1 MPRIDSF
8 NGIKIYIYNG
18 DHRPPHIHA
27 IYAEYE
33 VLIII
38 ETGKIYAGD
47 LPTKQLKIVLD
58 WVYGNSDWLINL
70 FYELNPELK

>member
-8 NGIKIYIYNG
+8 NGIKIYNYNG
-18 DHRPPHIHA
+18 DHRTPHIHA

-47 LPTKQLKIVLD
+47 LPTKQLKNVLD
-58 WVYGNSDWLINL
+58 WIYAVIPIG
-70 FYELNPELK
+70 